1 MDKYTLADYYKWSL
15 EDDKVFVLCEDD
27 KIVGI
32 VDLIEK
38 GNYVLIDML
47 ARNVMVKS
55 EKVGSRLLE
64 FSESYAS
71 MLGKKEIMVE
81 ALDTAINFYKKF
93 NYIEKEKRFDNEW
106 GLLTVMTKNITAYSK
121 TKITLPIIQ

>member
-121 TKITLPIIQ
+121 AKITLPIIQ